1 MCRSQPWECHKEKRA
16 THLIFSS
23 FLSFSFYCRRVC
35 PRSEMEIFFLL
46 LLGLGVI
53 FAGVSGS
60 IMEIIKEEFLEKE
73 MKYDMAKSY
82 QEKHTIEVLI
92 NLTVS
97 YKNTSLSMSKDVSSS
112 LLTFRRLHYSLPP
125 KCNPG
130 NNKHYCNDMT
140 VWRKVS
146 EANGS
151 FKLSNNFIHGSVEVV
166 DGVPKAPSCK
176 CGQTSGISCSE
187 TPELR
192 TTTCQFTVGKQ
203 SPSCQHHGVTSL
215 KKILVVLTSHSLMS
229 WLVSVSNL

>member
-1 MCRSQPWECHKEKRA
+1 MNC
-16 THLIFSS
+16 
-23 FLSFSFYCRRVC
+23 FYGRRVC
-35 PRSEMEIFFLL
+35 PRSEMEIIFLL

-53 FAGVSGS
+53 FAGVSES

-73 MKYDMAKSY
+73 MKHDMAKSD

-97 YKNTSLSMSKDVSSS
+97 YKNTSLRMSKDLSSS
-112 LLTFRRLHYSLPP
+112 LLTFRRLHYSLSP
-125 KCNPG
+125 KRNLG
-130 NNKHYCNDMT
+130 NKYYCNDIT

-229 WLVSVSNL
+229 WLVSVSNM

>member
-1 MCRSQPWECHKEKRA
+1 
-16 THLIFSS
+16 
-23 FLSFSFYCRRVC
+23 
-35 PRSEMEIFFLL
+35 MEIFFLL

-53 FAGVSGS
+53 FAGVSES

-192 TTTCQFTVGKQ
+192 TITCQFSVGKQ